1 MNRTKERLMQCFS
14 ILFLAS
20 YLIFIT
26 GCSDDCNLENP
37 SVRLVNFGTAKA
49 DIQIKTSG
57 GNTENINNI
66 QPGSS
71 SPARSFAPGEI
82 DFTITIQSEE
92 VPVAYHLNVF
102 FCMDYTVSINPDN
115 SVSATGEKKD

>member
-1 MNRTKERLMQCFS
+1 MRYIS
-14 ILFLAS
+14 VLFLAGL
-20 YLIFIT
+20 LIISA

-37 SVRLVNFGTAKA
+37 TVRLVNYGTGKA

-71 SPARSFAPGEI
+71 SPARAFAPGEI
-82 DFTITIQSEE
+82 VFTIAIQGVET
-92 VPVAYHLNVF
+92 PVVYQLNVF
-102 FCMDYTVSINPDN
+102 FCMDYTITINPDN
-115 SVSATGEKKD
+115 SVTGTGEKRD